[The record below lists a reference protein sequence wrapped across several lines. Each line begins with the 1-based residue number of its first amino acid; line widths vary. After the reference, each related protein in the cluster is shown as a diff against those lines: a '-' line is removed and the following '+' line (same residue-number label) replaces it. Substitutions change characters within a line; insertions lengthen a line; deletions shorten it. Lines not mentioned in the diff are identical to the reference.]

1 MKRFYKVVEVVSE
14 GASFSIRLDGK
25 PIRTPAKAPLLV
37 PTRALADAVADEWQ
51 AQSVVVVPAT
61 MPMTQL
67 VTTSID
73 SVTPMRVEVVE
84 DLLAYAATDLICYWA
99 EQPDDLIRRQEAA
112 WQPLLEWAADALGA
126 RLVATQ
132 GIMPVEQRAD
142 ALRALAGA
150 VADLPDPTLT
160 GVRHA
165 AARTGSLVIAFAL
178 LRHRLD
184 PGQAFAAALI
194 DETFQ
199 AEQWGEDTEAAA
211 RREGLAAELVA
222 VGRFLDLLAEP
233 QPAD

>member
-1 MKRFYKVVEVVSE
+1 MKRFYKIVDVAPE
-14 GASFSIRLDGK
+14 GGSFSIRLDGK
-25 PIRTPAKAPLLV
+25 PVRTPAKAPFLV
-37 PTRALADAVADEWQ
+37 PTRALANAVADEWR

-73 SVTPMRVEVVE
+73 SVTPMRAAVAA
-84 DLLAYAATDLICYWA
+84 DLLAYASTDLLCYWA
-99 EQPDDLIRRQEAA
+99 EQPEDLIRRQEAA
-112 WQPLLEWAADALGA
+112 WRPLLDWAADALGA

-132 GIMPVEQRAD
+132 GIMPVKQRGE
-142 ALRALAGA
+142 ALRALERA
-150 VADLPDPTLT
+150 VGDLPDATLT

-165 AARTGSLVIAFAL
+165 AALTGSVILAFAL

-184 PGQAFAAALI
+184 AAQAFAAAVV

-199 AEQWGEDTEAAA
+199 IERWGEDAEATA
-211 RREGLAAELVA
+211 RRDGLAAELVA

-233 QPAD
+233 EPSD

>member
-1 MKRFYKVVEVVSE
+1 MRRFYKIVEVAPQKE
-14 GASFSIRLDGK
+14 SFSIRLDGK

-37 PTRALADAVADEWQ
+37 PTRALANAVADEWR

-73 SVTPMRVEVVE
+73 SVTPMRAAVVD
-84 DLLAYAATDLICYWA
+84 DLLAYAGTDLICYWA

-126 RLVATQ
+126 RLVATR
-132 GIMPVEQRAD
+132 GVMPVEQRAE
-142 ALRALAGA
+142 ARRALARA

-165 AARTGSLVIAFAL
+165 AALTGSLVLAFAM

-184 PGQAFAAALI
+184 PAQVFAAAVI

-199 AEQWGEDTEAAA
+199 AERWGEDTEAAA
-211 RREGLAAELVA
+211 RREGLAAELTA

-233 QPAD
+233 